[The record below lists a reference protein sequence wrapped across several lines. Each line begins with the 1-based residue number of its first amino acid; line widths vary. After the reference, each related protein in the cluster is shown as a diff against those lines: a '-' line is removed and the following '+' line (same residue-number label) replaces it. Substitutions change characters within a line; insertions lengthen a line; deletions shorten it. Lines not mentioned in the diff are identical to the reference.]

1 MNQRTLKKWHRG
13 QIMQE
18 SQYPLQ
24 EAIKELKNSPTV
36 NIEGKSYTQVSTRI
50 NIFRKFFPDATIE
63 TLLINNDDRRAIM
76 QAKISIDG
84 KVIATGYAEE
94 VRGDDNNSINSTSM
108 VEVCETSAIGRAL
121 ANFGLGGSEYASAF
135 EVQNAI
141 AQQNSSHSSPSQQ
154 NQQSKPQQT
163 QTSKQSFSPH
173 EFSSLYS
180 LGLQIQEHGSEL
192 IIVGNKD
199 AIFNA
204 RDSIKACSFRWS
216 SQNKYWFRI
225 RSVNSQE
232 AA

>member
-24 EAIKELKNSPTV
+24 EAIKELKSSPTV
-36 NIEGKSYTQVSTRI
+36 NIEGKFYTQVSTRI
-50 NIFRKFFPDATIE
+50 NIFRKFFPHATIE

-141 AQQNSSHSSPSQQ
+141 AQQNQQ
-154 NQQSKPQQT
+154 NKPQQT
-163 QTSKQSFSPH
+163 QTSQQSFSPH

-204 RDSIKACSFRWS
+204 RDSIKAFSFRWS
-216 SQNKYWFRI
+216 SHNKYWYRN

>member
-1 MNQRTLKKWHRG
+1 
-13 QIMQE
+13 MQE
-18 SQYPLQ
+18 SQHPLQ
-24 EAIKELKNSPTV
+24 EAIKELKSSPTV
-36 NIEGKSYTQVSTRI
+36 NIEGKFYTQVSTRI
-50 NIFRKFFPDATIE
+50 NIFRKFFPNATIE
-63 TLLINNDDRRAIM
+63 TLLINNDDHRAIM

-84 KVIATGYAEE
+84 KVLATGYAEE

-108 VEVCETSAIGRAL
+108 VEVCETSAVGRAL
-121 ANFGLGGSEYASAF
+121 ANFGLGGAEYASAF

-141 AQQNSSHSSPSQQ
+141 AQQNSSHSSHSQQ
-154 NQQSKPQQT
+154 NQQNKSQQT

-204 RDSIKACSFRWS
+204 RDSIKAFSFRWS
-216 SQNKYWFRI
+216 SQNKYWYRN